1 LEESEKRLII
11 IGTAHVSP
19 KSVEDVKNII
29 KNEKPD
35 AVAVELCPRRY
46 KALVEGFR
54 EDIPVTE
61 LIRRGDTFLFLFQ
74 LLLSHFQKKVG
85 EEYGIKPGAEMLA
98 AVEKAREI
106 GADVLLIDRDVGI
119 TFRRFWSSLGFFGK
133 VRMLWYFLRSMF
145 SGEDVDVDELLKQD
159 ILDALVKEF
168 RKISPSAAKILID
181 ERDEY
186 MAANL
191 LVAMQRYS
199 KIVAVVGAGHRKGIE
214 RALKKFEKERPNLSA
229 LETVEK
235 GRNWFKIIGAGFA
248 IFILFVFIMLA
259 VTVSTQVLITALA
272 YWFLI
277 NGVLAAL
284 GAAIARGHPLSVL
297 AAFLFAWLTS
307 LNPLVAAGW
316 VSGAVEAWIRK
327 PRASDLGA
335 LMEAN
340 NLREMME
347 NRFFRVLAVAALTNI
362 GSMIGTIYGG
372 YYITTRFGVDVA
384 KIISEKL
391 FTLFG

>member
-1 LEESEKRLII
+1 
-11 IGTAHVSP
+11 
-19 KSVEDVKNII
+19 
-29 KNEKPD
+29 
-35 AVAVELCPRRY
+35 
-46 KALVEGFR
+46 
-54 EDIPVTE
+54 
-61 LIRRGDTFLFLFQ
+61 
-74 LLLSHFQKKVG
+74 
-85 EEYGIKPGAEMLA
+85 
-98 AVEKAREI
+98 
-106 GADVLLIDRDVGI
+106 
-119 TFRRFWSSLGFFGK
+119 
-133 VRMLWYFLRSMF
+133 
-145 SGEDVDVDELLKQD
+145 
-159 ILDALVKEF
+159 
-168 RKISPSAAKILID
+168 
-181 ERDEY
+181 
-186 MAANL
+186 
-191 LVAMQRYS
+191 MQRYS